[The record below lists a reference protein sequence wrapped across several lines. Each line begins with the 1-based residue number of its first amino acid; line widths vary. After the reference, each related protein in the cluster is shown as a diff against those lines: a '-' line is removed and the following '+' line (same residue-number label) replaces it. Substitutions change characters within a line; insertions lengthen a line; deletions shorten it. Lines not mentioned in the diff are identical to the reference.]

1 MQPLTSF
8 GRTLVIANPAARA
21 GTARQVAERLERFLT
36 LYLHD
41 ASTFITRYTDRP
53 GHATELAA
61 DAAPF
66 DTVLALGGDG
76 VIHEVACGLMRLDE
90 DARPVLGVI
99 PVGSGNDFARTLG
112 MHEVSCDAD
121 LAQLLETQPARLD
134 IGRVR
139 TSSSPTADAPLDE
152 VTYALETF
160 SFGLDAAIAL
170 DTTELRRTTGLTG
183 MPLYTVSGLNVFG
196 RRYRTYPAGIRLDD
210 GPWLDL
216 ATLLCAVQ
224 LGPTYGSGYLITPD
238 ADPTDGMLDICYA
251 TGPIAR
257 VQALPVFLSA
267 RNGNHVGNPHVH
279 LARARRAEI
288 VLPEDGY
295 PAQVDGEKLAFRRAV
310 IEVAPAALTVLKPP
324 ANPA

>member
-1 MQPLTSF
+1 MADSPL
-8 GRTLVIANPAARA
+8 GRTLLIANPAAHSGRGAA
-21 GTARQVAERLERFLT
+21 GADFARHFLSSYSSATRGYEVRLTRGPG
-36 LYLHD
+36 D
-41 ASTFITRYTDRP
+41 AVGI
-53 GHATELAA
+53 AA
-61 DAAPF
+61 SAVGY

-76 VIHEVACGLMRLDE
+76 VIHEVACGLMRLHD
-90 DARPVLGVI
+90 DVRPVLGVI

-121 LAQLLETQPARLD
+121 LVQLLETQPAHLD

-139 TSSSPTADAPLDE
+139 TSSSPTADAALDE

-196 RRYRTYPAGIRLDD
+196 RRYRTYPARIRLDD

-324 ANPA
+324 ATPRR